1 MPDVLGGLTEL
12 WVDLN
17 LLLALQEHKHPATE
31 EWASASLQGKHYNIT
46 ISLNRTTLLLLDRK
60 SEI

>member
-17 LLLALQEHKHPATE
+17 LLALQEHKHPATE
-31 EWASASLQGKHYNIT
+31 EWASASLQGKALQYH
-46 ISLNRTTLLLLDRK
+46 
-60 SEI
+60 